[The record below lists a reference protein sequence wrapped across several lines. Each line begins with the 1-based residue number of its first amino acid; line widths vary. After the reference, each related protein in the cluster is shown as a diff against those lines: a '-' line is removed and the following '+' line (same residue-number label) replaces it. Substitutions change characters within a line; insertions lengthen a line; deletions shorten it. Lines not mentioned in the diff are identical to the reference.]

1 MKYPAPGALVA
12 LALTLL
18 AAPAPAAAEGEKK
31 LIADGS
37 KVSIEYT
44 LKLDDGS
51 TADTNVGGD
60 PLVYE
65 QGKGQILP
73 ALEKELAGLSVDDTK
88 KVNLSAKDGYGEV
101 DPAAIQRVPASAIP
115 EEARKAGAQLVAQ
128 DPAGQQRPVRVQ
140 AVEGDQVVVDMNHP
154 LAGKALHFDVKIL
167 AIQ

>member
-1 MKYPAPGALVA
+1 MKNPARGALVA
-12 LALTLL
+12 LALL
-18 AAPAPAAAEGEKK
+18 AAPVPAAAEDEKK
-31 LIADGS
+31 MIADGS

-115 EEARKAGAQLVAQ
+115 EEARKAGAQLLAQ

>member
-1 MKYPAPGALVA
+1 MKNPARRAPVA
-12 LALTLL
+12 LALALL
-18 AAPAPAAAEGEKK
+18 AAPAPSAAEGEKK

-101 DPAAIQRVPASAIP
+101 DPAAIQKVPASAIP
-115 EEARKAGAQLVAQ
+115 EEARKEGAQLVAQ
-128 DPAGQQRPVRVQ
+128 DAAGQQRPVRVQ

>member
-51 TADTNVGGD
+51 TADSNVGGD

>member
-1 MKYPAPGALVA
+1 MKNPARGALVA
-12 LALTLL
+12 LALL
-18 AAPAPAAAEGEKK
+18 AAPAPSAAEGEKK
-31 LIADGS
+31 MIADGS

-88 KVNLSAKDGYGEV
+88 KVNLSAKDGYGEI
-101 DPAAIQRVPASAIP
+101 DPAAIQKVPASAIP

-128 DPAGQQRPVRVQ
+128 DAAGQQRPVRVQ

>member
-1 MKYPAPGALVA
+1 MKNPARGAFVA
-12 LALTLL
+12 LALAVL
-18 AAPAPAAAEGEKK
+18 AAEAPSAAEGEKK
-31 LIADGS
+31 MIADGS

-88 KVNLSAKDGYGEV
+88 KVNLSAKDGYGEI
-101 DPAAIQRVPASAIP
+101 DPAAIQKVPASAIP

>member
-1 MKYPAPGALVA
+1 MKNPARGALVA
-12 LALTLL
+12 LALALL
-18 AAPAPAAAEGEKK
+18 AAPAPSAAEGEKK
-31 LIADGS
+31 MIADGS

-101 DPAAIQRVPASAIP
+101 DPAAIQKVPASAIP

-128 DPAGQQRPVRVQ
+128 DGAGQQRPVRVQ

>member
-1 MKYPAPGALVA
+1 MKSPARRACAAVA
-12 LALTLL
+12 FALL
-18 AAPAPAAAEGEKK
+18 AASAAAAEEEPAKV
-31 LIADGS
+31 IADGS

-51 TADTNVGGD
+51 TADTNVGGE

-73 ALEKELAGLSVDDTK
+73 TLEKELAGLEVDDTK
-88 KVNLSAKDGYGEV
+88 KLKLSPEQGYGGV
-101 DPAAIQRVPASAIP
+101 DPEAIQKVPASAVP
-115 EEARKAGAQLVAQ
+115 EEARKAGTQLVAQ
-128 DPAGQQRPVRVQ
+128 DASGQQRPVRVQ

-154 LAGKALHFDVKIL
+154 LAGQTLHFDVKIL